1 MDEALLARMRER
13 YMKLSKEELVERYL
27 EKTNREID
35 GLVRTEG
42 VEEINEVRESIRKV
56 VRDSI
61 LQVAKNKEFIKK
73 LLLRKSYD
81 GKSDEPTEFA
91 KSLFTDLVNVTDD
104 S

>member
-42 VEEINEVRESIRKV
+42 V
-56 VRDSI
+56 
-61 LQVAKNKEFIKK
+61 
-73 LLLRKSYD
+73 
-81 GKSDEPTEFA
+81 
-91 KSLFTDLVNVTDD
+91 
-104 S
+104 